1 MNKCKNCGAM
11 LIDEAESCD
20 YCGVSTGYKKQNT
33 SESQTTSFGK
43 SGAVSGSG
51 KVKTSTIYGII
62 SLVFCTSF
70 IGLIL
75 GVLGI
80 KESKKDGGQIGKV
93 LSVISIIIF
102 IAIAI
107 FVVIFI
113 IITIVGNG
121 SAMDSFFGQ
130 NISATEKACK
140 QIVEYID
147 QNLGDAETEFKQFI
161 K

>member
-1 MNKCKNCGAM
+1 M
-11 LIDEAESCD
+11 
-20 YCGVSTGYKKQNT
+20 
-33 SESQTTSFGK
+33 
-43 SGAVSGSG
+43 SGSG

-113 IITIVGNG
+113 IITIVGIG
-121 SAMDSFFGQ
+121 SAMDSMNEYGYELYD
-130 NISATEKACK
+130 NI
-140 QIVEYID
+140 
-147 QNLGDAETEFKQFI
+147 NLVLKSFR
-161 K
+161 